1 MDAALDMALLFR
13 VVILAII
20 QGIAEFLPI
29 SSSGHLLVLG
39 HLFEMPDNFTLMIL
53 LHLGT
58 LFAVLVFFR
67 KEILAIF
74 TYRKRALGLIIVG
87 SIPTA
92 IIGLVLQKLFP
103 QLETSRLMTGVG
115 FLLTGIILITVMRRH
130 SRTESEE
137 YYEKIAYEEE
147 GYDGPVTK
155 SVEETTWLD
164 AIFIGIV
171 QGLAVLPGLSRS
183 GSTISAGVL
192 RRLSNQWAAEF
203 SFFLSIPVI
212 AGAAALEI
220 YDKFQEVGKENIGSL
235 FQLDSLFTVYLFGAF
250 ISFIVGYIALFSLMQ
265 LLKAG
270 KLHYFAI
277 WLFIVGTATIAWT
290 GYDHWDQIV
299 EFVNQWR

>member
-115 FLLTGIILITVMRRH
+115 FLLTGTILITIMRRH

-147 GYDGPVTK
+147 GYDGPVTE
-155 SVEETTWLD
+155 VGRGD
-164 AIFIGIV
+164 N
-171 QGLAVLPGLSRS
+171 LAGRDFYRHSSRS
-183 GSTISAGVL
+183 CRLAWSFSERFDDFGGRSAPF
-192 RRLSNQWAAEF
+192 E
-203 SFFLSIPVI
+203 
-212 AGAAALEI
+212 
-220 YDKFQEVGKENIGSL
+220 
-235 FQLDSLFTVYLFGAF
+235 
-250 ISFIVGYIALFSLMQ
+250 
-265 LLKAG
+265 
-270 KLHYFAI
+270 
-277 WLFIVGTATIAWT
+277 
-290 GYDHWDQIV
+290 
-299 EFVNQWR
+299 